1 MDNRLDSRSDS
12 KRSIFFKYRKI
23 IFAVI
28 LFMVADSIV
37 IGINF
42 YNTYKA
48 DESAVSINLSGR
60 QRMMSQRMTKALLTL
75 ERTMEAENYTATA
88 NSLKELT
95 LTVRRFDRTLMGFR
109 DGAMVTGG
117 DDNPIFLTQVETEE
131 SHKFVANA
139 YLIWTPYMEKLKPLL
154 NSNRDSFTDGELKK
168 KETDPKKLEE
178 IKIKFK
184 AEEAFSDE
192 EFKKKQEYIINN
204 TEQFRA
210 DLKEAVDYALATEQ
224 GTKPPN
230 NVRLL
235 GLMNDLTTDLEHF
248 ANARAATLRIVLV
261 VGILFAL
268 INFGYTVVISIRDL
282 MKGDRELAMARQ
294 ETAEILS
301 TVREGLFLLDK
312 NKRMGTQFSKSL
324 PNILRRD
331 IVAGTDFLPHLEAIA
346 PRNIYEAAMD
356 YIDLL
361 LGDRVKESLVTSLNP
376 LTNVPILVTD
386 PRGNTQ
392 TRYLSFFFNRVIAE
406 EQISHLLVTVQDVT
420 DKVVLTQ
427 QVEQAKNQAKI
438 EIETLL
444 RLASSDFEALQRF
457 IENVGK
463 SLAQINEKM
472 SAPHDEPRDRLHTL
486 NYIMR
491 IIHGIKGEAAVLG
504 IDVLESYA
512 HECEKEM
519 VTMRENEEML
529 SGDQMLRVAVLLEG
543 FFQRHSSLA
552 QIVSRLGNALG
563 KVQQSGG
570 TAEGWVAQKH
580 PFADHIAAL
589 AQRIATDHGKQIEV
603 SCQFE
608 RFFSLPKAT
617 VKELQ
622 DISIQLV
629 RNSLTHGIET
639 PDKRDYLNKPQTGAL
654 SLWCEYLGHG
664 QYTFTVRDDGCGIVP
679 ERLREHFV
687 KKNILNAEEAASL
700 SDDEIANRIF
710 QPGISTAESVD
721 QDSGHGIGLDA
732 VLEKV
737 KGMDGHMLVKSRPDQ
752 FTEFNIQ
759 FSTVHREQRNE
770 TPDSR

>member
-1 MDNRLDSRSDS
+1 MDNT
-12 KRSIFFKYRKI
+12 RSIFFKYRKI

-28 LFMVADSIV
+28 LFMVADSVV

-60 QRMMSQRMTKALLTL
+60 QRMMSQRMTKALLTM
-75 ERTMEAENYTATA
+75 ERNMEAGDYDATA
-88 NSLKELT
+88 NNLRELAM
-95 LTVRRFDRTLMGFR
+95 TVRRFARTLMGFR
-109 DGAMVTGG
+109 DGSMVTGG
-117 DDNPIFLTQVETEE
+117 DDNPIYLTQVETDE
-131 SHKFVANA
+131 SHEFVRRA
-139 YLIWTPYMEKLKPLL
+139 YEIWTPYMERLKPLL
-154 NSNRDSFTDGELKK
+154 NNDRESFSDEELKK
-168 KETDPKKLEE
+168 KITGAEKLEE
-178 IKIKFK
+178 IKSKFK
-184 AEEAFSDE
+184 AEEAFSEE
-192 EFKKKQEYIINN
+192 EFKKKLEYIINN
-204 TEQFRA
+204 PEQFGD
-210 DLKEAVDYALATEQ
+210 DLKAAVDYALRVVEGAKQ
-224 GTKPPN
+224 PN

-248 ANARAATLRIVLV
+248 ANRRAATLRIVLIA
-261 VGILFAL
+261 GILFAL
-268 INFGYTVVISIRDL
+268 LNFAYTVVVSIRDL
-282 MKGDRELAMARQ
+282 VRGDRELAQARQ
-294 ETAEILS
+294 ETAEILA

-312 NKRMGTQFSKSL
+312 NKRMGTQFSESL

-331 IVAGTDFLPHLEAIA
+331 IIPGTDFLPHLEAIA

-392 TRYLSFFFNRVIAE
+392 TRYLSFFFNRVITD

-427 QVEQAKNQAKI
+427 QVEQAKNQAKV

-444 RLASSDFEALQRF
+444 RLASSDFDALRRF
-457 IENVGK
+457 IENVGE
-463 SLAQINEKM
+463 SLSQINEKM
-472 SAPHDEPRDRLHTL
+472 SAPHDEARDRLHTL

-491 IIHGIKGEAAVLG
+491 IVHSIKGEAAVLG

-519 VTMRENEEML
+519 VVMRENEETL

-543 FFQRHSSLA
+543 FYQRHSSLA

-563 KVQQSGG
+563 KVQQAGG
-570 TAEGWVAQKH
+570 TTDWTPQKH
-580 PFADHIAAL
+580 PFADHITAL

-608 RFFSLPKAT
+608 RFFSLPKPM

-639 PDKRDYLNKPQTGAL
+639 PDKRTELNKPQTGAL

-687 KKNILNAEEAASL
+687 KKRIMDAEEAASL

-710 QPGISTAESVD
+710 QPGISTAETID

-737 KGMDGHMLVKSRPDQ
+737 KDMSGHMLVKSRPDQ

-759 FSTVHREQRNE
+759 FSTVHRDQKNE
-770 TPDSR
+770 TSDRR

>member
-1 MDNRLDSRSDS
+1 MDD
-12 KRSIFFKYRKI
+12 KRSIFSKYRKI

-28 LFMVADSIV
+28 LFMVADAIV

-42 YNTYKA
+42 YNTFKSN
-48 DESAVSINLSGR
+48 ESAVSINLSGR
-60 QRMMSQRMTKALLTL
+60 QRMMSQRMTKALLIMDRAL
-75 ERTMEAENYTATA
+75 EEENEE
-88 NSLKELT
+88 SLKIALRELT

-117 DDNPIFLTQVETEE
+117 DDNPVFLTQVDTDA
-131 SHKFVANA
+131 SRQFVEDA
-139 YLIWTPYMEKLKPLL
+139 YEIWSPYLSLLKPLL
-154 NSNRDSFTDGELKK
+154 NSDRESFLDEAFKQKLTDQKQ
-168 KETDPKKLEE
+168 LEE
-178 IKIKFK
+178 AKRKFK
-184 AEEAFSDE
+184 AEEAFTDDE
-192 EFKKKQEYIINN
+192 FEKKLEFIRNN
-204 TEQFRA
+204 PDEFRA
-210 DLKEAVDYALATEQ
+210 SLTAAATFALGKNAKHKEPQNNRAVLK
-224 GTKPPN
+224 
-230 NVRLL
+230 
-235 GLMNDLTTDLEHF
+235 LMNDLTTDLEQV
-248 ANARAATLRIVLV
+248 ANKRAATLRIVLI

-268 INFGYTVVISIRDL
+268 VNFGYTVVVSIRDL
-282 MKGDRELAMARQ
+282 VRGDQLLAQARQ
-294 ETAEILS
+294 ETVEILS

-312 NKRMGTQFSKSL
+312 DKKIGTQFSSSL
-324 PNILRRD
+324 PDILRRD
-331 IVAGTDFLPHLEAIA
+331 IVPGADFLPHLEAIA

-361 LGDRVKESLVTSLNP
+361 LGDRVKEALVTSLNP
-376 LTNVPILVTD
+376 LTNVPVLVTD
-386 PRGNTQ
+386 QRGNTQ
-392 TRYLSFFFNRVIAE
+392 TRYLSFFFNRVVAE
-406 EQISHLLVTVQDVT
+406 ELISHLLVTVQDVT

-438 EIETLL
+438 EVETLL
-444 RLASSDFEALQRF
+444 RLASSDFESLQQF
-457 IENVGK
+457 IGNVGN

-472 SAPHDEPRDRLHTL
+472 STPHDEARERLHTL
-486 NYIMR
+486 NHVMR
-491 IIHGIKGEAAVLG
+491 IVHSIKGEAAALG

-519 VTMRENEEML
+519 VTMRESEETL
-529 SGDQMLRVAVLLEG
+529 GGDQMLRVAVLLEG

-563 KVQQSGG
+563 KTRPS
-570 TAEGWVAQKH
+570 ADADNWVAQKH
-580 PFADHIAAL
+580 PFADHITAL
-589 AQRIATDHGKQIEV
+589 AQRIAADHGKQIEV

-617 VKELQ
+617 AKELQ

-629 RNSLTHGIET
+629 RNSLTHGIEK
-639 PDKRDYLNKPQTGAL
+639 PDQRVASNKPPTGAL

-687 KKNILNAEEAASL
+687 RKNLMSADEAADM
-700 SDDEIANRIF
+700 SDVEIANRIF
-710 QPGISTAESVD
+710 QPGISTAETVD

-737 KGMDGHMLVKSRPDQ
+737 KNMGGHMLVKSRPDQ

-759 FSTVHREQRNE
+759 FSTVQNLNE
-770 TPDSR
+770 TPDRR

>member
-1 MDNRLDSRSDS
+1 MDS
-12 KRSIFFKYRKI
+12 KSSIIFKYRKI
-23 IFAVI
+23 LFAVI
-28 LFMVADSIV
+28 LFMIADSIV

-60 QRMMSQRMTKALLTL
+60 QRMMSQRMTKALLTM
-75 ERTMEAENYTATA
+75 ERTMETGDYDATV
-88 NSLKELT
+88 NNLKELT

-109 DGAMVTGG
+109 DGSMVTGG
-117 DDNPIFLTQVETEE
+117 DDNPVFLPQVETEE
-131 SHKFVANA
+131 SHKFVENA
-139 YLIWTPYMEKLKPLL
+139 YGIWYPYMERLKPLL
-154 NSNRDSFTDGELKK
+154 NSDRESFADEDLKK
-168 KETDPKKLEE
+168 KVADKKKLEA
-178 IKIKFK
+178 IKNKFK
-184 AEEAFSDE
+184 AEESFSDE
-192 EFKKKQEYIINN
+192 ELKKKLEDITNN
-204 TEQFRA
+204 PERFGA
-210 DLKEAVDYALATEQ
+210 DLKAAVEYALHVVEGAKQ
-224 GTKPPN
+224 PN

-248 ANARAATLRIVLV
+248 ANDRAATLRVVLV
-261 VGILFAL
+261 LGIVFAL
-268 INFGYTVVISIRDL
+268 INFAYTVVISIRDL
-282 MKGDRELAMARQ
+282 VKGDRELALARQ
-294 ETAEILS
+294 ETAEILA
-301 TVREGLFLLDK
+301 TVREGLFLLDRDK
-312 NKRMGTQFSKSL
+312 KMGTQFSESL

-331 IVAGTDFLPHLEAIA
+331 IIPGTDFLPHLEAIA

-361 LGDRVKESLVTSLNP
+361 LGDRVKESLVISLNP

-386 PRGNTQ
+386 PRGNTL
-392 TRYLSFFFNRVIAE
+392 TRYLSFFFNRVVSE
-406 EQISHLLVTVQDVT
+406 QQISHLLVTVQDVT

-427 QVEQAKNQAKI
+427 QVEQAKNQAKV

-444 RLASSDFEALQRF
+444 RLASSDFDSLRRF
-457 IENVGK
+457 IENVGE
-463 SLAQINEKM
+463 SLSQINEKM
-472 SAPHDEPRDRLHTL
+472 SAPHDEARDRLHTL

-491 IIHGIKGEAAVLG
+491 IVHGIKGEAAVLG

-519 VTMRENEEML
+519 VAMRENEESL
-529 SGDQMLRVAVLLEG
+529 TGDQMLRVAVLLEG
-543 FFQRHSSLA
+543 FYQRHSSLA

-563 KVQQSGG
+563 KVQQSDGVVDW
-570 TAEGWVAQKH
+570 APQNH

-589 AQRIATDHGKQIEV
+589 AHRIATDHGKQVEV

-608 RFFSLPKAT
+608 KFFSLPKPT

-639 PDKRDYLNKPQTGAL
+639 PDKRAGLNKPRTGAL

-679 ERLREHFV
+679 GRLREHFV
-687 KKNILNAEEAASL
+687 KKHIMNAEEAATL

-737 KGMDGHMLVKSRPDQ
+737 KEMGGHLLVKSRPDQ

-759 FSTVHREQRNE
+759 FSTVHHRDQQK
-770 TPDSR
+770 

>member
-1 MDNRLDSRSDS
+1 
-12 KRSIFFKYRKI
+12 
-23 IFAVI
+23 
-28 LFMVADSIV
+28 MVADSIV

-75 ERTMEAENYTATA
+75 NRSLEAEDDKGISG
-88 NSLKELT
+88 SLKELT

-109 DGAMVTGG
+109 DGSMVTGG
-117 DDNPIFLTQVETEE
+117 DDNPQFLTQVETDE
-131 SHKFVANA
+131 SRGFVETA
-139 YLIWTPYMEKLKPLL
+139 YRIWTPYMERLKPLL
-154 NSNRDSFTDGELKK
+154 NSDRDSFLDEGLKQK
-168 KETDPKKLEE
+168 LADPGTLEDIKSKFNKEEIFSDEEFRKKLEE
-178 IKIKFK
+178 IKNDPDKF
-184 AEEAFSDE
+184 A
-192 EFKKKQEYIINN
+192 
-204 TEQFRA
+204 A
-210 DLKEAVDYALATEQ
+210 DLKVAVDFALGKNEVL
-224 GTKPPN
+224 GNEMHN
-230 NVRLL
+230 NQALL
-235 GLMNDLTTDLEHF
+235 KLMNDLTTDLEHV
-248 ANARAATLRIVLV
+248 ANRRAATLRIVLV

-268 INFGYTVVISIRDL
+268 VNFGYTVVISIRDL
-282 MKGDRELAMARQ
+282 MKGDRELGMARQ

-312 NKRMGTQFSKSL
+312 AKRIGTQFSESL
-324 PNILRRD
+324 PHILRRD
-331 IVAGTDFLPHLEAIA
+331 IVPGMDFLPHLEAIA

-406 EQISHLLVTVQDVT
+406 EEIAHLLVTVQDVT
-420 DKVVLTQ
+420 DKVVLAQ
-427 QVEQAKNQAKI
+427 QVEQAKNQAKV

-457 IENVGK
+457 IENVGE
-463 SLAQINEKM
+463 SLSQINEKM
-472 SAPHDEPRDRLHTL
+472 SAPHDEARDRLHTL

-491 IIHGIKGEAAVLG
+491 IVHGIKGESAVLG

-519 VTMRENEEML
+519 VTMRENEETL

-543 FFQRHSSLA
+543 FYQRHSSLA
-552 QIVSRLGNALG
+552 QIVSRLGNAMG
-563 KVQQSGG
+563 RAQQSGG
-570 TAEGWVAQKH
+570 TADWTPQKH
-580 PFADHIAAL
+580 PFADHITAL

-629 RNSLTHGIET
+629 RNSLAHGIET
-639 PDKRDYLNKPQTGAL
+639 PDKRTRFNKPATGAL

-687 KKNILNAEEAASL
+687 KKHIMSAEEAASL

-710 QPGISTAESVD
+710 QPGISTAETAD

-737 KGMDGHMLVKSRPDQ
+737 RTMGGYMLVKSRPDQ
-752 FTEFNIQ
+752 FTEFSIQ
-759 FSTVHREQRNE
+759 FNTVHRGQNNE
-770 TPDSR
+770 TPDRR

>member
-1 MDNRLDSRSDS
+1 MDD

-23 IFAVI
+23 IIAVI
-28 LFMVADSIV
+28 AFLVADAIV

-60 QRMMSQRMTKALLTL
+60 QRMMSQRMTKALLSMERSL
-75 ERTMEAENYTATA
+75 EEGDEAALKI
-88 NSLKELT
+88 SLRELT

-117 DDNPIFLTQVETEE
+117 DGNPVFLTQVETDE
-131 SHKFVANA
+131 SHQFVKSA
-139 YLIWTPYMEKLKPLL
+139 YGIWTPYLGRLKPLL
-154 NSNRDSFTDGELKK
+154 NNDRESFSDPEFKNKLTDA
-168 KETDPKKLEE
+168 KKLEE
-178 IKIKFK
+178 VKAKFK
-184 AEEAFSDE
+184 AEEGFTDE
-192 EFKKKQEYIINN
+192 EFAKKLEYMRENP
-204 TEQFRA
+204 EQFGKDLRA
-210 DLKEAVDYALATEQ
+210 AVTFALEKPANPEHKEPQ
-224 GTKPPN
+224 N
-230 NVRLL
+230 NRQLL
-235 GLMNDLTTDLEHF
+235 DLMNDLTTDLEQV
-248 ANARAATLRIVLV
+248 ASKRAATLRIVLIF
-261 VGILFAL
+261 GILFAL
-268 INFGYTVVISIRDL
+268 VNFGYTVVVSIRDL
-282 MKGDRELAMARQ
+282 IKGDQLLAQARQ
-294 ETAEILS
+294 ETAEILA

-312 NKRMGTQFSKSL
+312 DKKIGTQFSSSL
-324 PNILRRD
+324 PDILRRD
-331 IVAGTDFLPHLEAIA
+331 VLPGADFLPHLEAIA

-361 LGDRVKESLVTSLNP
+361 LGDRVKEALVSSLNP
-376 LTNVPILVTD
+376 LTNVPVLATD
-386 PRGNTQ
+386 HRGNTQ
-392 TRYLSFFFNRVIAE
+392 TRYLSFFFNRVVAE

-438 EIETLL
+438 EVETLL
-444 RLASSDFEALQRF
+444 RLASSDFDSLQQF
-457 IENVGK
+457 ITNVGD

-472 SAPHDEPRDRLHTL
+472 SAPHDEARERLHTL

-491 IIHGIKGEAAVLG
+491 IVHGIKGESAALG

-512 HECEKEM
+512 HECEKEL
-519 VTMRENEEML
+519 VVMRENEETL
-529 SGDQMLRVAVLLEG
+529 GGDQMLRVAVLLEG

-563 KVQQSGG
+563 KTRLSGG
-570 TAEGWVAQKH
+570 AADGWVAQKH
-580 PFADHIAAL
+580 PFADHITAL
-589 AQRIATDHGKQIEV
+589 AQRIAADHGKQIEV

-617 VKELQ
+617 TKELQ

-629 RNSLTHGIET
+629 RNSMTHGIEL
-639 PDKRDYLNKPQTGAL
+639 PEQRVSRKKPPTGAL

-687 KKNILNAEEAASL
+687 KKNLMSADEAASM
-700 SDDEIANRIF
+700 SDVEIANRIF
-710 QPGISTAESVD
+710 QPGISTAETAD

-737 KGMDGHMLVKSRPDQ
+737 KNMGGHMLVKSRPDQ
-752 FTEFNIQ
+752 FTEFSIQ
-759 FSTVHREQRNE
+759 FSTVH
-770 TPDSR
+770 TVH

>member
-1 MDNRLDSRSDS
+1 MDER
-12 KRSIFFKYRKI
+12 RSIFFKYRKI

-28 LFMVADSIV
+28 LFMVADAIV

-48 DESAVSINLSGR
+48 DESAVSINLAGR
-60 QRMMSQRMTKALLTL
+60 QRMMSQRMSKVLLIMDRAL
-75 ERTMEAENYTATA
+75 EEENEEALKIA
-88 NSLKELT
+88 LKELT

-117 DDNPIFLTQVETEE
+117 DDNPVFLTQVETDASRQFLED
-131 SHKFVANA
+131 A
-139 YLIWTPYMEKLKPLL
+139 YEIWTPYLALLKPLL
-154 NSNRDSFTDGELKK
+154 NSDRESFLDREF
-168 KETDPKKLEE
+168 KEKLTDPKKLEE
-178 IKIKFK
+178 TKSKFK
-184 AEEAFSDE
+184 AEETFSDE
-192 EFKKKQEYIINN
+192 EFEKKLEYIRENP
-204 TEQFRA
+204 EQFRA
-210 DLKEAVDYALATEQ
+210 DLTAVVTFALEKNAKHKEPQNNRAVL
-224 GTKPPN
+224 K
-230 NVRLL
+230 
-235 GLMNDLTTDLEHF
+235 LMNALTTDLEHV

-268 INFGYTVVISIRDL
+268 VNFGYTVVISIRDL
-282 MKGDRELAMARQ
+282 IKGDQLLAQARQ

-312 NKRMGTQFSKSL
+312 DKRIGTQFSSSL
-324 PNILRRD
+324 PDILRRD
-331 IVAGTDFLPHLEAIA
+331 IEPGEDFLPHLEAIA

-361 LGDRVKESLVTSLNP
+361 LGDRVKEALVASLNP
-376 LTNVPILVTD
+376 LTNVPILATD
-386 PRGNTQ
+386 LRGNTQ

-406 EQISHLLVTVQDVT
+406 EHISHLLVTVQDVT

-427 QVEQAKNQAKI
+427 QVEQAKNQAKV
-438 EIETLL
+438 EVETLL
-444 RLASSDFEALQRF
+444 RLASSDFDSLQQF
-457 IENVGK
+457 INNVGN

-472 SAPHDEPRDRLHTL
+472 SAPHDEARERLHTL

-491 IIHGIKGEAAVLG
+491 IVHGIKGEAAALG

-519 VTMRENEEML
+519 VTMRENEESL
-529 SGDQMLRVAVLLEG
+529 GGDQMLRVAVLLEG

-563 KVQQSGG
+563 KTRPSGE
-570 TAEGWVAQKH
+570 AADSWAAQKH
-580 PFADHIAAL
+580 PFADHITAL

-617 VKELQ
+617 AKDLQ

-629 RNSLTHGIET
+629 RNALAHGIEM
-639 PDKRDYLNKPQTGAL
+639 PDQRVARNKPPTGAL

-687 KKNILNAEEAASL
+687 RKNLLSADEAADM
-700 SDDEIANRIF
+700 SDVEIANRIF
-710 QPGISTAESVD
+710 QPGISTAETVD

-737 KGMDGHMLVKSRPDQ
+737 KNMGGHMLVKSRPDQ

-759 FSTVHREQRNE
+759 FSTTIHK
-770 TPDSR
+770 

>member
-1 MDNRLDSRSDS
+1 MDNKS
-12 KRSIFFKYRKI
+12 SIFFKYRKI
-23 IFAVI
+23 ILAVI
-28 LFMVADSIV
+28 LFMAADSVV

-48 DESAVSINLSGR
+48 DESGVSINLAGR
-60 QRMMSQRMTKALLTL
+60 QRMMSQRMTKALLTMDRSL
-75 ERTMEAENYTATA
+75 ETGDAEGIKT
-88 NSLKELT
+88 SLKELT

-117 DDNPIFLTQVETEE
+117 DDNPTFLTQVETDE
-131 SHKFVANA
+131 SRLFVGDA
-139 YLIWTPYMEKLKPLL
+139 YEIWTPYMARLKPLL
-154 NSNRDSFTDGELKK
+154 NSDRESFGDGELKK
-168 KETDPKKLEE
+168 KLTGPQKLEE

-184 AEEAFSDE
+184 TEESFSDE
-192 EFKKKQEYIINN
+192 EFKAKLDHINN
-204 TEQFRA
+204 APDQFRA
-210 DLKEAVDYALATEQ
+210 ELKAAIDFALAKNATHNEPQ
-224 GTKPPN
+224 N
-230 NVRLL
+230 NRAVLK
-235 GLMNDLTTDLEHF
+235 LMNALTFDLEMV
-248 ANARAATLRIVLV
+248 ASKRAATLRIVLV

-268 INFGYTVVISIRDL
+268 FNFGYTVVISIRDL
-282 MKGDRELAMARQ
+282 MRGDRELVVARQ

-312 NKRMGTQFSKSL
+312 DKKMGMQVSESL
-324 PNILRRD
+324 PHILRRD
-331 IVAGTDFLPHLEAIA
+331 IIPGSYFLPHLEAIA

-361 LGDRVKESLVTSLNP
+361 LGDRVKEALVTSLNP
-376 LTNVPILVTD
+376 LINVPILVTD

-406 EQISHLLVTVQDVT
+406 EQVSHLLVTVQEVT

-427 QVEQAKNQAKI
+427 QVEQAKNMAKT

-444 RLASSDFEALQRF
+444 RLASSDFSALQQF
-457 IENVGK
+457 IENVGE

-472 SAPHDEPRDRLHTL
+472 SVPHDEPRDRLHTL
-486 NYIMR
+486 NHVMR
-491 IIHGIKGEAAVLG
+491 VVHSIKGEAAVLG

-519 VTMRENEEML
+519 VIMRESEESL

-543 FFQRHSSLA
+543 FYQRHSSLA

-563 KVQQSGG
+563 KMQQSSD
-570 TAEGWVAQKH
+570 VADAFAQQKH
-580 PFADHIAAL
+580 PFADHVAAL

-608 RFFSLPKAT
+608 KFFSLPKAT

-622 DISIQLV
+622 DISVQLV
-629 RNSLTHGIET
+629 RNALTHGIEI
-639 PDKRDYLNKPQTGAL
+639 PGKRTELNKPQTGAL

-664 QYTFTVRDDGCGIVP
+664 QYTFTVRDDGGGIVP

-687 KKNILNAEEAASL
+687 KKHLMNAEEAASL

-710 QPGISTAESVD
+710 QPGVSTAETAD

-737 KGMDGHMLVKSRPDQ
+737 KDMGGHLLVKSRPDQ

-759 FSTVHREQRNE
+759 FSTVHRD
-770 TPDSR
+770 P